1 MDKMN
6 VLVNNCCGCRVAAV
20 KTIVVEVVE
29 WLRVSWGWCVCSMIH
44 AAKRDCS
51 WCTGVVAAKMV
62 LDGIIGLRCDGWG
75 WFA

>member
-1 MDKMN
+1 MY

-44 AAKRDCS
+44 AAKEI
-51 WCTGVVAAKMV
+51 VAGALALLQRK
-62 LDGIIGLRCDGWG
+62 
-75 WFA
+75 WF